1 MALLHVLRHGESQAN
16 VEHVFS
22 NGLVDLPLTALGE
35 RQAEAA
41 ARRLAGRPVA
51 ATYSSPLL
59 RARQTAGVIARR
71 LGTAVTVLDDLDE
84 VRVGSLDGRRE
95 PEAWAVYEVVME
107 RWGRGE
113 ADARFPDGE
122 SFGEAMARVR
132 RALDLLAGRHGGG
145 EEVVAVVH
153 GGIMMTVVPRLV
165 EMPAGV
171 ELLLPNCAI
180 STLRCTPASA
190 VCESWG
196 AVDHLAGV
204 V

>member
-22 NGLVDLPLTALGE
+22 NGLVDLPLTARGE

-41 ARRLAGRPVA
+41 ARRLAGRPLR

-59 RARQTAGVIARR
+59 RARQTAGVIAGR
-71 LGTAVTVLDDLDE
+71 LGTSVTVLDDLDE

-95 PEAWAVYEVVME
+95 PEAWAVYDRVME
-107 RWGRGE
+107 RWARGE
-113 ADARFPDGE
+113 PDARFPDGE
-122 SFGEAMARVR
+122 SFAEATARVR
-132 RALDLLAGRHGGG
+132 RALDFLAGEHAAG

-165 EMPAGV
+165 AMPPGL

-180 STLRCTPASA
+180 STLRLTPPSA

-196 AVDHLAGV
+196 AVDHLTEV